1 MIVTCRFYN
10 LAIDYFYSF
19 DVLKI
24 LIEKGVL
31 LFHLHIFFISE
42 KQVGEIC
49 FCWLIPIANP

>member
-49 FCWLIPIANP
+49 FC